1 MDAKPT
7 ETDLFHIFKS
17 KQVNFVAT
25 EIAFYILNN

>member
-17 KQVNFVAT
+17 KQVNF
-25 EIAFYILNN
+25 IAARKNHIRS